1 MGSHCALQYLAPL
14 LFVFQISSQTLSPQ
28 EPMTKEYEER
38 KNEKPFGVWA
48 RVLVVVVKLCLFVV
62 AMLFLLMVALPKGL
76 WLDVFEP

>member
-1 MGSHCALQYLAPL
+1 
-14 LFVFQISSQTLSPQ
+14 
-28 EPMTKEYEER
+28 MTKEYEER

-76 WLDVFEP
+76 WLEVFTR

>member
-1 MGSHCALQYLAPL
+1 MGSRRAPQYLAPL
-14 LFVFQISSQTLSPQ
+14 LFCLRILSQTLSPN

-38 KNEKPFGVWA
+38 KNERPFGVWA

-76 WLDVFEP
+76 WLEVFTR

>member
-1 MGSHCALQYLAPL
+1 MGSRRAPQYLAPL
-14 LFVFQISSQTLSPQ
+14 LFSLHILSQTLSPN

-76 WLDVFEP
+76 WLEVFTR